1 MRKEQE
7 QSLKNESYDYQ
18 HAADVQQEEWRDFL
32 LENDQQ
38 EKAITREDLELR
50 KCKLLFSDDESDD
63 ADEVLANTMTTV
75 CQN

>member
-50 KCKLLFSDDESDD
+50 KP
-63 ADEVLANTMTTV
+63 TV
-75 CQN
+75 TAAVSHGQTEIAVVGNPV